1 MAQTRISIAKKDIVS
16 LFDSLDQNVFELAEL
31 RNIFKENH
39 SYWRLAMSMSCT
51 KFINYL
57 IKNSKLEKFK
67 FDFPYRAITRYTWG
81 EVPFNELLLSIKP
94 KCFFSHYTAMYFHEL
109 TEQIP
114 KSIYINFEQ
123 DAKPRSK
130 GKLVQDRIDIA
141 FKNATRISRNV
152 VEYKDYTIRLL
163 NGMQT
168 GNAGVT
174 ESFGHEGENI
184 QLTDVERTLI
194 DIAVRPEY
202 AGGPFEVLKA
212 YKLASNKVSINR
224 LTALLKK
231 INYVYPYHQIIG
243 FYLDASGAYDQSQL
257 DLMCKFKIDYNFYLM
272 HQMTDMDYSK
282 KWRLFFPKGLI

>member
-16 LFDSLDQNVFELAEL
+16 LFDSLDEKVFELSEL
-31 RNIFKENH
+31 RNIFNENH

-57 IKNSKLEKFK
+57 IKNSKLEKFR
-67 FDFPYRAITRYTWG
+67 FDFSYRPITRYTWG
-81 EVPFNELLLSIKP
+81 DVPFYELLLSVKP
-94 KCFFSHYTAMYFHEL
+94 KCYFSHYTAMYFHEL

-123 DAKPRSK
+123 EAKPRSK
-130 GKLVQDRIDIA
+130 GKLVQGRIDMA
-141 FKNATRISRNV
+141 FKSATRISRNV
-152 VEYKDYTIRLL
+152 VEYGDYTVRLL

-168 GNAGVT
+168 GNTGVI
-174 ESFGHEGENI
+174 ESLGHEGEKI

-231 INYVYPYHQIIG
+231 INYVYPYHQVIG
-243 FYLDASGAYDQSQL
+243 FYLDAAGVYDESQL
-257 DLMCKFKIDYNFYLM
+257 NLMRKFKIDYNFYLM
-272 HQMTDMDYSK
+272 HQMKEMDYSE
-282 KWRLFFPKGLI
+282 KWRLFFLKGLI